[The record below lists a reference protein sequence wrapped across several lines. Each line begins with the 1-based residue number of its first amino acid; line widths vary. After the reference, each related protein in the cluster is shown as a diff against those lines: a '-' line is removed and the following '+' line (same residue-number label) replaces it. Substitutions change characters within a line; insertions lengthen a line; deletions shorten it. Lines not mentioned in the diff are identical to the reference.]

1 MDTQNHSV
9 DILHGALLPGIL
21 IFAMPI
27 ALSSMLQQLFNAADT
42 AVAGR
47 FADGRVLAAVGTN
60 GEIVAFL
67 VTISAGLA
75 VGANVLLARFLGERK
90 NDRISEVLHTSILL
104 ALLLGILGGVIGQF
118 AARPL
123 LRVINTPENILK
135 MAESYL
141 HIYFCGYP
149 FLLIYDFGVAI
160 LRSKGD
166 SKRPFFALAAAGML
180 NVMLNLIFTAVF
192 RWGIVGLA
200 AATDA
205 ASLFSAC
212 CVLYW
217 LRKEPSEYRFS
228 LKRLALHAE
237 SAKTILRIGLPAAM
251 QSAVFCMANIF
262 IQAVVNGFGEN
273 AIAGSTI
280 AMNFEY
286 FAYYIITAF
295 GQTATT
301 FISQN
306 FAARNRRRCVR
317 ILKICL
323 VCSVLLCA
331 AITVPVTVW
340 RQE

>member
-9 DILHGALLPGIL
+9 DIRHGALLPGIL

-90 NDRISEVLHTSILL
+90 NDRIPEVLHTSILL

-141 HIYFCGYP
+141 RIYFCG
-149 FLLIYDFGVAI
+149 
-160 LRSKGD
+160 
-166 SKRPFFALAAAGML
+166 
-180 NVMLNLIFTAVF
+180 
-192 RWGIVGLA
+192 
-200 AATDA
+200 
-205 ASLFSAC
+205 
-212 CVLYW
+212 
-217 LRKEPSEYRFS
+217 
-228 LKRLALHAE
+228 
-237 SAKTILRIGLPAAM
+237 
-251 QSAVFCMANIF
+251 
-262 IQAVVNGFGEN
+262 
-273 AIAGSTI
+273 
-280 AMNFEY
+280 
-286 FAYYIITAF
+286 
-295 GQTATT
+295 
-301 FISQN
+301 
-306 FAARNRRRCVR
+306 
-317 ILKICL
+317 
-323 VCSVLLCA
+323 
-331 AITVPVTVW
+331 
-340 RQE
+340 